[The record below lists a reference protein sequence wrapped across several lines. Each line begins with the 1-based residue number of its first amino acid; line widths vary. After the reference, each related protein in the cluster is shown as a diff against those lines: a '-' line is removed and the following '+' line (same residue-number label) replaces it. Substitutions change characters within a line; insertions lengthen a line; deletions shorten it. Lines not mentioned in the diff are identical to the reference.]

1 MNAVQATNLHVNI
14 EGNSILEDI
23 NLSIAENEFLGIIG
37 PNGGGKTTLLKV
49 FLGLIKP
56 DNGSIDIFGKVP
68 EENRKLIGYV
78 PQFSNFDA
86 DYPISVVD
94 VVMMGRL
101 KRKGFVKGLSSEDKL
116 IVEESL
122 ERVNL
127 TDYKKR
133 LVGNLSGGEKQRVLI
148 ARALTSKP
156 KILLLDEP
164 TASVDRTTGKTFY
177 DLLKKLNEDITIIL
191 VSHDIG
197 AISTYVKK
205 IACLNRKL
213 FFHDSKEITKEMLE
227 QTYHCPVDL
236 IAHGVPH
243 RVLNDHLKEGHNHV

>member
-1 MNAVQATNLHVNI
+1 MEAVKATNIYVNI

-23 NLSIAENEFLGIIG
+23 NLSIPENEFLGIIG

-49 FLGLIKP
+49 LLGLIKP
-56 DNGSIDIFGKVP
+56 GKGEVTIFGKSP
-68 EENRKLIGYV
+68 DENRSLIGYV

-86 DYPISVVD
+86 DYPISVLD

-101 KRKGFVKGLSSEDKL
+101 KKKGLAKSFSAEDKS
-116 IVEESL
+116 IVNESL

-127 TDYKKR
+127 MDYKKR

-164 TASVDRTTGKTFY
+164 TASVDSTTGKSFY
-177 DLLKKLNEDITIIL
+177 DLLKHLNQVITIIL

-205 IACLNRKL
+205 IACLNKKL
-213 FFHDSKEITKEMLE
+213 YYHDSKGISKEMLE

-243 RVLNDHLKEGHNHV
+243 RVLDEHNKGIHNNV